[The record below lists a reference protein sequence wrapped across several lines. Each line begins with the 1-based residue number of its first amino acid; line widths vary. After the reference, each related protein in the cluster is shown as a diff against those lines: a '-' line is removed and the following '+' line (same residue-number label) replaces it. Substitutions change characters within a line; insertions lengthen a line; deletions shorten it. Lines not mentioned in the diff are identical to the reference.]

1 MNAHEK
7 FLDAVKRSKSLPPQS
22 NEVLL
27 KIYALY
33 KQANIGDVSGPK
45 PGAFNLKAKAKYSAW
60 EGLKGMSTTQAMTDY
75 VALIDE
81 LSNA

>member
-1 MNAHEK
+1 MNLHDR
-7 FLDAVKRSKSLPPQS
+7 FQDAVSRSKSLPNQP

-45 PGAFNLKAKAKYSAW
+45 PGAFNLRAKAKYSAW
-60 EGLKGMSTTQAMTDY
+60 ESLRGMKQSQAMTEY
-75 VALIDE
+75 VELIDS
-81 LSNA
+81 LGS